1 MRVALIDFK
10 CNPEFEDALLY
21 PNITGRFNDPGAR
34 SDLIGILGSMEL
46 SVEGKQ
52 IADTEFLPLSL
63 VAEVGESFDVFACFE
78 CADESSSLTVNG
90 RLEVLDFSAA
100 NSGDIVGREG
110 RVLEICQ
117 AGLTA
122 KIRAERYEEANDE
135 DQPGCW
141 ILNADMSEFRE
152 EKFALRVGF
161 EDGLYSADWDFADF
175 GSNNENDME
184 PRQLYVCGVEEGD
197 LLTVELRLANK
208 ITVCQEFR
216 LEIS

>member
-1 MRVALIDFK
+1 VALIDFE
-10 CNPEFEDALLY
+10 CNPEFDGALLY

-52 IADTEFLPLSL
+52 IADTEVLPLNL
-63 VAEVGESFDVFACFE
+63 VVEVGKPFDIFTCFE
-78 CADESSSLTVNG
+78 CADESSSLTVSG

-122 KIRAERYEEANDE
+122 KVRAERYEEANDE

-141 ILNADMSEFRE
+141 ILSADMSSFRE

-175 GSNNENDME
+175 GSNYENHTE
-184 PRQLYVCGVEEGD
+184 PRQLCVCGVEEGD
-197 LLTVELRLANK
+197 LLTIEVRLANK
-208 ITVCQEFR
+208 IPVSEEFR
-216 LEIS
+216 LEI

>member
-1 MRVALIDFK
+1 MTLIDFE
-10 CNPEFEDALLY
+10 CNPEFEGALLY
-21 PNITGRFNDPGAR
+21 PNITGRFNDPSAR
-34 SDLIGILGSMEL
+34 SDLVGIFGTLEL
-46 SVEGKQ
+46 AAEGQK
-52 IADTEFLPLSL
+52 ISEPEILPLSL

-78 CADESSSLTVNG
+78 CADESSRLTVSG
-90 RLEVLDFSAA
+90 RLEVLDFSTATA
-100 NSGDIVGREG
+100 GEIIGREG
-110 RVLEICQ
+110 RVLEIYQ

-135 DQPGCW
+135 DRPGCW

-175 GSNNENDME
+175 GSNYENDVE
-184 PRQLYVCGVEEGD
+184 PRQLCVCGVEEGD

-208 ITVCQEFR
+208 LPVSQELR
-216 LEIS
+216 LEL